1 MQRIPR
7 FKRVDNLAVNENW
20 MRASPKITGARYD
33 MQPEIQVDLGLE
45 SVGNDGI
52 VLSGDSFSV
61 MFGFYA
67 AACTIHTERVD
78 SSFAGNDT
86 VLVTVWITNS
96 YSLLRLCFLSFD
108 KDLLSR

>member
-78 SSFAGNDT
+78 RSFAGNERHCLSHCLDNQ
-86 VLVTVWITNS
+86 LL
-96 YSLLRLCFLSFD
+96 LLRLCFFVF
-108 KDLLSR
+108 